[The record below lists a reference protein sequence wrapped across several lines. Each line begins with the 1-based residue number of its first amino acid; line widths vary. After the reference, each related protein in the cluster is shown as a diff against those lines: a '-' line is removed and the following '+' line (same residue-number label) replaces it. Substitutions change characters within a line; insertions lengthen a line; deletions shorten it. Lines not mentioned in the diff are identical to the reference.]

1 MILGSK
7 DEPSYFLENFRASS
21 LCLLKL
27 EKYKKRNSFVLFFYR
42 GIKKQFYQF
51 LHKHKVGKDEPSY
64 FLENFRASSL
74 CLLKLEKC
82 KKRNSFVLFFFIEE

>member
-51 LHKHKVGKDEPSY
+51 LHKHKVVKM
-64 FLENFRASSL
+64 NQATSL
-74 CLLKLEKC
+74 KI
-82 KKRNSFVLFFFIEE
+82 FVHLACAY